1 MSHDHLFLNEDISY
15 HIEQYDYV
23 KIIGKDEYK
32 GYVGCVTGVYNNP
45 TLAEPLYII
54 ELQAT
59 GTIIQR
65 PKLKL
70 KPVYNLQTNRKSI

>member
-1 MSHDHLFLNEDISY
+1 MCDQLFQNDLSHK
-15 HIEQYDYV
+15 IEQYDHV

-32 GYVGCVTGVYNNP
+32 GYIGCVTGIYNNP
-45 TLAEPLYII
+45 TLSEPLYII

-65 PKLKL
+65 PKDRL
-70 KPVYNLQTNRKSI
+70 KPIYNSKPKIF